1 MKEIQNLIRDNN
13 LKVNRYSKNGKI
25 IIVETE
31 NKKYVIQPKNPKNEI
46 FNYLINRNFKYYPS
60 IIDYDD
66 KYELIE
72 YIDEID
78 IPKEQKINDLINFVA
93 LLHSKTTYYKEID
106 VSDYKKLY
114 EDLRNNV
121 VYLLEYYNDIITIID
136 SKIYPSPWE
145 YLLARNISLFFSN
158 LKYCEDEIDA
168 WYKMVEDSKKI
179 RVSVIH
185 NNLKLDHFLQ
195 NEANY
200 LISWDK
206 SRIDIP
212 IFDLYKLYLNNFDNF
227 DFSNILINYQ
237 KKYPLKKEE
246 LKLFLIL
253 INMPLKLEFNDT
265 NYNLCIN
272 IKKEIDKLTK
282 SHQLIEILQ

>member
-25 IIVETE
+25 IIVETK
-31 NKKYVIQPKNPKNEI
+31 NKKYVIQPKNQKNEI

-66 KYELIE
+66 KYELVE

-121 VYLLEYYNDIITIID
+121 LYLLEYYNDIITIID

-265 NYNLCIN
+265 NYNLCIY